1 MPSIKSERA
10 NESKDKNLKGDRMK
24 RLRSFAASLLIAGI
38 AATGTGLVS
47 AGPVM
52 AAQPPAGYPS
62 TDTIATVS
70 SSTHGS
76 FPIRRGFY
84 DADINRGWGF
94 DKAYHKHNIWSTNA
108 MKKVMASTNST
119 LQGNGNYN
127 LKAYAGN
134 YDCIDGRCVLREQVE
149 LLGIYNPRSYDLY
162 YGWPVGG
169 KMGMQTLFCNQGGEA
184 RCANW
189 VTYSINYPGVDNPY
203 SRSSTPME
211 EGLTADEQAEQAEIL
226 ASPEIEELK
235 AEIASNETKVA
246 FDYEPLPEIMFID

>member
-1 MPSIKSERA
+1 M
-10 NESKDKNLKGDRMK
+10 DRMK
-24 RLRSFAASLLIAGI
+24 RFRSFAASLLIAGI
-38 AATGTGLVS
+38 AATGIGLVS
-47 AGPVM
+47 TGPAM

-62 TDTIATVS
+62 TDTFATVS

-84 DADINRGWGF
+84 DADIERGWGF
-94 DKAYHKHNIWSTNA
+94 DKVFHKHNIWSTNA

-134 YDCIDGRCVLREQVE
+134 YDCVDGRCVLREQVE

-169 KMGMQTLFCNQGGEA
+169 KMGMQTLYCKQGGEA
-184 RCANW
+184 RCADW
-189 VTYSINYPGVDNPY
+189 VTYSINHPGVDNPY
-203 SRSSTPME
+203 SRSSTPAE
-211 EGLTADEQAEQAEIL
+211 EGLTADEQAKQAEIL

-235 AEIASNETKVA
+235 AEIASDVTEVA
-246 FDYEPLPEIMFID
+246 FDYAPLPEIMFTE